1 MHVGKTL
8 KMLRQAED
16 YSQRELAERIGM
28 ARTYLAQD
36 ESGRRTPGLVLL
48 RRAASE
54 LKVPVA
60 LLLADEDA
68 PDADIT
74 SELRKILNH
83 VLEARTQIKK
93 RAT

>member
-1 MHVGKTL
+1 MHAGNTL
-8 KMLRQAED
+8 KILRHAED
-16 YSQRELAERIGM
+16 LSQREFAERIGV
-28 ARTYLAQD
+28 ARTYLAQV
-36 ESGRRTPGLVLL
+36 ESGKRTPGLVLL

-68 PDADIT
+68 PDAAIT
-74 SELRKILNH
+74 AELRNILNH

-93 RAT
+93 RAP